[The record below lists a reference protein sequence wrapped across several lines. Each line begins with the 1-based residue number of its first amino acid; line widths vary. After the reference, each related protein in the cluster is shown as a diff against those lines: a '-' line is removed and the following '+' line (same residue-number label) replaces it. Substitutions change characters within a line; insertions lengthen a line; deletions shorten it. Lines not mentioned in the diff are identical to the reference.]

1 VVAGMGGIMRNYV
14 PKPLRGVVL
23 LLPFLAFGA
32 WAQDTLTLVSANPLS
47 PSPYAFGGVY
57 TSPYGISIN
66 GGSQVPLICDDFTTD
81 ISIGESWSA
90 IPTTF
95 AAVQAGTN
103 PAGTPK
109 FTPVG
114 EIQDYAVTAV
124 LAAELMSL
132 PNLASD
138 QAGEISF
145 ALWDVFDP
153 TLLTST
159 SNPYGSITGAQL
171 TAAQGYLAYAEA
183 LVAGATK
190 AGVVTLS
197 DISIGGRAIEGMS
210 IYTPNPKS
218 AAQEFLMVSM
228 PEPSYP
234 VVLAMD
240 LLAMVGLI
248 VVFRRRLTGILS

>member
-1 VVAGMGGIMRNYV
+1 MRNYV
-14 PKPLRGVVL
+14 PRSLRGVVL
-23 LLPFLAFGA
+23 LLPCLAFGA
-32 WAQDTLTLVSANPLS
+32 WAQTDSLQLINAGAD
-47 PSPYAFGGVY
+47 YAFGGVY

-66 GGSQVPLICDDFTTD
+66 GGSTVPLICDDFTTD
-81 ISIGESWSA
+81 ITINETWSA

-95 AAVQAGTN
+95 AALQAASN
-103 PAGTPK
+103 PVGTPK
-109 FTPVG
+109 FTPAA
-114 EIQDYAVTAV
+114 EITDYAVTAV
-124 LAAELMSL
+124 LAAELMEL
-132 PNLASD
+132 PNLATD

-171 TAAQGYLAYAEA
+171 IAAQGYLTGAEA
-183 LVAGATK
+183 LVAGATSG
-190 AGVVTLS
+190 GVITLNN
-197 DISIGGRAIEGMS
+197 ISVGGRSIAGMS
-210 IYTPNPKS
+210 IYTPSPKG

-234 VVLAMD
+234 LVFAGD

-248 VVFRRRLTGILS
+248 LVLKRRLTGRVS